1 MHSTEL
7 KNVRGGQGEALR
19 AETSVSPDS
28 PWFSGH
34 FPNDPLLPGIAQLA
48 MVNDL
53 IRLFYPQELVLAGVR
68 RVRFKHIIRPDD
80 SIVIEANP
88 DPKRPTEFQ
97 FVLRAEEVIACSGK
111 LVFVEPDRTL
121 REEGQ

>member
-1 MHSTEL
+1 MCLTEL
-7 KNVRGGQGEALR
+7 KNVRGTRGETIR
-19 AETSVSPDS
+19 AETRVGPDS

-53 IRLFYPQELVLAGVR
+53 IRLFYPGELVLAGVR
-68 RVRFKHIIRPDD
+68 RIRFKHIIRPDD
-80 SIVIEANP
+80 RIAIEANP
-88 DPKRPTEFQ
+88 DPKRRTEFQ
-97 FVLRAEEVIACSGK
+97 FVLRAEEVMACSGK

-121 REEGQ
+121 HEEG